1 MAQLGRGLK
10 WCRKRFLE
18 SQFID
23 QVGGRERFQVFESG
37 LQSAL
42 NLAQLRD
49 DQLSAPKPQKP
60 CKAHGFLTL
69 CMLQGNPP
77 RLPNML
83 EGGFTGFSVVLFS
96 WCLLMLGAAFS
107 LSAASVPLFEVQ
119 ISRGDTGSAS
129 QTLNDALSLYREL
142 NQKARVIVAARR
154 GRPVG
159 TFRCPVPRLAKP
171 RCC

>member
-42 NLAQLRD
+42 NLAQLQD
-49 DQLSAPKPQKP
+49 DKLSAPKPQKP

-77 RLPNML
+77 PLTQHVGRRLHWL
-83 EGGFTGFSVVLFS
+83 FCCFVQLVLVDAWSGLLTFCGF
-96 WCLLMLGAAFS
+96 CA
-107 LSAASVPLFEVQ
+107 
-119 ISRGDTGSAS
+119 
-129 QTLNDALSLYREL
+129 
-142 NQKARVIVAARR
+142 IV
-154 GRPVG
+154 
-159 TFRCPVPRLAKP
+159 
-171 RCC
+171 